1 MRLNSSYFSTTPFS
15 RALAGFA
22 ALLLLPAFATSA
34 TPARAQDGAA
44 QPPAAQSGPPV
55 LTGFWTAYNDD
66 GKPGGIFYF
75 YDDNGLY
82 EGRLVKEI
90 TYPED
95 PPENPLCTHCPGEK
109 KDKPMLGLVIVW
121 GMQKHGD
128 AKYENG
134 HILDPRDGSVWSAQ
148 LEVTPDN
155 QKLNLRGYVATPLL
169 GQTRVWTRLP
179 DDTMALADIPGD
191 PIPGLTAPPDKKHAH
206 GAKPQDKKHAHAAT
220 PHPPAPQA
228 PAPQAPAPEAQ

>member
-1 MRLNSSYFSTTPFS
+1 MRSEFPVFSSS
-15 RALAGFA
+15 RLSRGALGLAFVALASV
-22 ALLLLPAFATSA
+22 ATS
-34 TPARAQDGAA
+34 PARAGSGESQ
-44 QPPAAQSGPPV
+44 PAASQPSAPV

-66 GKPGGIFYF
+66 GKPGGVFYF
-75 YDDNGLY
+75 YENNGLY

-90 TYPED
+90 AYPGD
-95 PPENPLCTHCPGEK
+95 PPENPLCTRCPGEK

-121 GMQKHGD
+121 GMKKHGE

-134 HILDPRDGSVWSAQ
+134 HVLDPRNGSVWSAQ

-155 QKLNLRGYVATPLL
+155 QKLDLRGYLGTPLL

-191 PIPGLTAPPDKKHAH
+191 PIPGLAPPPAAPTARKHAPQHAPH
-206 GAKPQDKKHAHAAT
+206 GPRAAPAHLAPASGVAT
-220 PHPPAPQA
+220 PHVQ
-228 PAPQAPAPEAQ
+228 

>member
-1 MRLNSSYFSTTPFS
+1 MRVKFPVFSMSPWSYGLLGLALF
-15 RALAGFA
+15 ALA
-22 ALLLLPAFATSA
+22 PAFSSSV
-34 TPARAQDGAA
+34 RAQSA
-44 QPPAAQSGPPV
+44 QSEPAASPSSAPV

-66 GKPGGIFYF
+66 GKPGGVFYF
-75 YDDNGLY
+75 YQNDGLY

-121 GMQKHGD
+121 GMKKHGE
-128 AKYENG
+128 AKYEDG
-134 HILDPRDGSVWSAQ
+134 HILDPRSGSVWSAQ

-155 QKLNLRGYVATPLL
+155 QKLNLRGYLATPLL

-191 PIPGLTAPPDKKHAH
+191 PLPGLAAPPAKPTAKKHAPH
-206 GAKPQDKKHAHAAT
+206 DAAHPAAAHPAAA
-220 PHPPAPQA
+220 PHLP
-228 PAPQAPAPEAQ
+228 

>member
-1 MRLNSSYFSTTPFS
+1 MRREFPVFSSS
-15 RALAGFA
+15 RLSRGALGLAFVALASVA
-22 ALLLLPAFATSA
+22 ASPG
-34 TPARAQDGAA
+34 RAGSSESQ
-44 QPPAAQSGPPV
+44 PAASQPSAPV

-66 GKPGGIFYF
+66 GKPGGVFYF
-75 YDDNGLY
+75 YENNGLY

-90 TYPED
+90 AYPGD
-95 PPENPLCTHCPGEK
+95 PPENPLCTRCPGEK

-121 GMQKHGD
+121 GMKKHGE

-134 HILDPRDGSVWSAQ
+134 HVLDPRNGSVWSAQ

-155 QKLNLRGYVATPLL
+155 QKLNLRGYLGTPLL

-191 PIPGLTAPPDKKHAH
+191 PIPGLVPPPAAPLAKKHAPHHAPH
-206 GAKPQDKKHAHAAT
+206 GGAHAS
-220 PHPPAPQA
+220 PDHLA
-228 PAPQAPAPEAQ
+228 PAPRVATPDVQ